1 MKKLSP
7 LKLIVNNK
15 NIEERSL
22 DDYFQLKDTS
32 MLEEVFN
39 KLKMHFNAN
48 LDNEIHP
55 WEFEK
60 NLDNQLK
67 GGDRI
72 YFLYLYYVKYLE
84 RYMNDV
90 FDVFFND
97 SFDRDWDEL
106 LQHDEWTNK
115 EAIRLIKYD
124 ILGFIKIDGSKN
136 KKKV

>member
-1 MKKLSP
+1 
-7 LKLIVNNK
+7 
-15 NIEERSL
+15 
-22 DDYFQLKDTS
+22 

-97 SFDRDWDEL
+97 FCDRDWDEL

>member
-72 YFLYLYYVKYLE
+72 YFLYL
-84 RYMNDV
+84 
-90 FDVFFND
+90 
-97 SFDRDWDEL
+97 
-106 LQHDEWTNK
+106 
-115 EAIRLIKYD
+115 
-124 ILGFIKIDGSKN
+124 
-136 KKKV
+136 

>member
-15 NIEERSL
+15 NIEKRSL

-60 NLDNQLK
+60 NEAEIDAAQK
-67 GGDRI
+67 EGRI
-72 YFLYLYYVKYLE
+72 DF
-84 RYMNDV
+84 
-90 FDVFFND
+90 
-97 SFDRDWDEL
+97 
-106 LQHDEWTNK
+106 
-115 EAIRLIKYD
+115 EA
-124 ILGFIKIDGSKN
+124 
-136 KKKV
+136 